1 MAMTIDPGLVN
12 SKAKKAHAVA
22 PDTKIPSPPSSA
34 MKRLTASRLTDTDIA
49 AVLAAYG
56 LCVVGMWSVHGG
68 VTKLTSG

>member
-1 MAMTIDPGLVN
+1 MAMTIDPGLVK

-22 PDTKIPSPPSSA
+22 PDTKIPPPPSTA
-34 MKRLTASRLTDTDIA
+34 MKRLTPSRLTDSDIA

-68 VTKLTSG
+68 